1 MSVGRILLFL
11 LVVVGIIGGVH
22 FIVWARLVRDVEMP
36 APWGRVLTAAIV
48 ALGCLIPASF
58 FLVRFASRGV
68 AAPILWVVY
77 VWLGFL
83 FFLFFT
89 IVPSEIVRAVARLAV
104 TPPDPERRLFLS
116 RAFAAAVGV
125 TSLGAGVAALFGGLR
140 KVGVRDVT
148 VPLAK
153 LPPALRGYTI
163 VQLTDV
169 HVGPTI
175 GKAFIDD
182 LVARVNALSPDLVA
196 ITGDL
201 VDGSVRD
208 LAPCVAGLADL
219 KARDG
224 VFFVTGNHEYY
235 SGAEAWIAHLTALGI
250 RVLRNE
256 RVPLRGDA
264 GFDLAGV
271 DDASASM
278 DVGAALADRDPSRL
292 LVLLAHQ
299 PKAIVEAALHRI
311 DLQLSGHTHGGQ
323 LWPWNYLVK
332 LDQPYVAGLHRH
344 DGGAQIYVSRGTGY
358 WGPPMRLGA
367 PAEITRIELVAA
379 PA

>member
-1 MSVGRILLFL
+1 MAIGRFLLFL
-11 LVVVGIIGGVH
+11 LVVVGIMGGVH
-22 FIVWARLVRDVEMP
+22 FIVWARLVRDVALP
-36 APWGRVLTAAIV
+36 APWGRVLTWAIWGLCGLV
-48 ALGCLIPASF
+48 PASF
-58 FLVRFASRGV
+58 FLVRLAPRWLAS
-68 AAPILWVVY
+68 PILWVVY

-89 IVPSEIVRAVARLAV
+89 VIPSELVRVAARFLV

-116 RAFAAAVGV
+116 RAFAAVVGV
-125 TSLGAGVAALFGGLR
+125 TAGGAGVAALFGGLR
-140 KVGVRDVT
+140 KVDVKNVT

-153 LPPALRGYTI
+153 LPKGLDGYTI
-163 VQLTDV
+163 VQLSDV

-182 LVARVNALSPDLVA
+182 LVARVNALKPDLVA

-201 VDGSVRD
+201 VDGSVHE
-208 LAPCVAGLADL
+208 LGPCVAALADL

-224 VFFVTGNHEYY
+224 VYFVTGNHEYY
-235 SGAEAWIAHLTALGI
+235 SGADDWIAHLRKLGV
-250 RVLRNE
+250 RVLQNE
-256 RVPLRGDA
+256 RVPVRGVD

-271 DDASASM
+271 DDASATM
-278 DVGAALADRDPSRL
+278 DLDAALTGRDPSRL

-299 PKAIVEAALHRI
+299 PKAILKAALHRI

-323 LWPWNYLVK
+323 LWPWGHLVK

-344 DGGAQIYVSRGTGY
+344 DSGAHIYVSQGTGY

-367 PAEITRIELVAA
+367 PAEITRIELT